1 MDDRLGLVTG
11 GGSILWAIITAMKGF
26 NLTLQKKIDVDDK
39 EADRDEAGRTR
50 DNLGLIMLVE
60 RLQKDLDAQERRL
73 NEVEETNR
81 AQGTTISQLH
91 MLVESLRDANKA
103 LLERV
108 DLLQVRAD
116 RADHLEELIASIQSE
131 RDALRKQLEG
141 KMPS

>member
-81 AQGTTISQLH
+81 SQGTTIGQLH
-91 MLVESLRDANKA
+91 LLVDSLREANKS
-103 LLERV
+103 LQQRV

-141 KMPS
+141 KNP

>member
-1 MDDRLGLVTG
+1 
-11 GGSILWAIITAMKGF
+11 MKGF

-81 AQGTTISQLH
+81 SQGTTIGQLH
-91 MLVESLRDANKA
+91 LLVDSLREANKS
-103 LLERV
+103 LQQRV

-141 KMPS
+141 KNP